1 MSVSVRERE
10 RGRKGERERENGN
23 DITCYVI
30 SLDVTIVGERE
41 RLRVAENILSRE
53 KTEDGSGDDV

>member
-1 MSVSVRERE
+1 MCV
-10 RGRKGERERENGN
+10 RGRGEGRERENGN

-41 RLRVAENILSRE
+41 RMRVAENILSRE